1 MKRSFIN
8 IKSLV
13 LKKQKG
19 KNGKESGVGKMN
31 NKNNLAEK
39 LMQLRESRR
48 YSKTEVA
55 ERLGLNS
62 LSTYANWEYGTR
74 EPDSKTLI
82 KIAALYNVSVDY
94 LLGVTNIPNPMNEPE
109 GFLSSIEDP
118 ELKRWVV
125 ELANSEKEDLD
136 KLKMMWDII
145 KQEKN

>member
-1 MKRSFIN
+1 
-8 IKSLV
+8 
-13 LKKQKG
+13 
-19 KNGKESGVGKMN
+19 MN
-31 NKNNLAEK
+31 SKNNLAEK
-39 LMQLRESRR
+39 LTELRESRR

-55 ERLGLNS
+55 EKLNLNS

-82 KIAALYNVSVDY
+82 KIAELYNVSVDY

-109 GFLSSIEDP
+109 GFLSSIQDP

-136 KLKMMWDII
+136 KLKMMWNII
-145 KQEKN
+145 KQDKN